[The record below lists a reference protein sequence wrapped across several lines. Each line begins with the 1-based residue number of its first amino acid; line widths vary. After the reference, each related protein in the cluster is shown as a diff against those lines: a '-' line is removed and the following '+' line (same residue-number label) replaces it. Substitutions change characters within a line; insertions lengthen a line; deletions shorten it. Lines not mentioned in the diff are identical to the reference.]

1 LLFNAISTL
10 KAANVQ
16 LMTNLPTDTEKIVED
31 CAEIQLNS
39 NEMAGHYKVSQMILF
54 ESAEWLIY
62 FFFRPK
68 ELANNQSNEE
78 NQEDLKK
85 LEEKIK

>member
-1 LLFNAISTL
+1 MVDL
-10 KAANVQ
+10 
-16 LMTNLPTDTEKIVED
+16 
-31 CAEIQLNS
+31 
-39 NEMAGHYKVSQMILF
+39 
-54 ESAEWLIY
+54 